1 VTDNS
6 TSSGADSNEEMT
18 VETTSVFRADFLNE
32 LDAPASSGTEG
43 SVSGVEGLPTG
54 SALLVVKRGPNAG
67 SRFLLDQA
75 TTSAGRHPDSD
86 IFLDDVTVRRRQPQR
101 HLRQPRTRR
110 LGGALQRRRGAD
122 RQVPVG
128 LPDRAQERRRQLE
141 RLVTAPDTPAFAGMS
156 IGAVLDLLRP
166 DFPDV
171 TISKIRFLEA
181 EGLVTPERTPSGYRR
196 FTAYDCARLRF
207 VLTAQRDHYLPLKVI
222 KAQLDEQPDG
232 ELPTVGSAYAAP
244 RLVPVSDAPADGMGA
259 DAASVARTPVRLS
272 REDLLARSG
281 VDEALLGSLV
291 KAGVIKPG
299 AAGFFDEYAV
309 VTAQCAKALA
319 EYGVEPRH
327 LRAFRSAADR
337 QSDLIAQIAGP
348 VDKAGREGARDRAD
362 DLAREVAALA
372 ITLHTSLI
380 KSAVRD
386 VLDR

>member
-1 VTDNS
+1 
-6 TSSGADSNEEMT
+6 
-18 VETTSVFRADFLNE
+18 
-32 LDAPASSGTEG
+32 
-43 SVSGVEGLPTG
+43 
-54 SALLVVKRGPNAG
+54 
-67 SRFLLDQA
+67 
-75 TTSAGRHPDSD
+75 
-86 IFLDDVTVRRRQPQR
+86 
-101 HLRQPRTRR
+101 
-110 LGGALQRRRGAD
+110 
-122 RQVPVG
+122 
-128 LPDRAQERRRQLE
+128 
-141 RLVTAPDTPAFAGMS
+141 MS

-207 VLTAQRDHYLPLKVI
+207 VLTAQRDQYLPLKVI
-222 KAQLDEQPDG
+222 KAQLDAQPDG
-232 ELPTVGSAYAAP
+232 ELPHSGSAYGVP
-244 RLVPVSDAPADGMGA
+244 RLVTVDASAD
-259 DAASVARTPVRLS
+259 DSVSVAQSQVRLR
-272 REDLLARSG
+272 REDLLTRSG
-281 VDEALLGSLV
+281 IDEALLNELV
-291 KAGVIKPG
+291 KGGIIKPG
-299 AAGFFDEYAV
+299 TAGFFDEHAV
-309 VTAQCAKALA
+309 IISQCAKALS

-348 VDKAGREGARDRAD
+348 VVKAGKAGARDRAD

>member
-1 VTDNS
+1 
-6 TSSGADSNEEMT
+6 
-18 VETTSVFRADFLNE
+18 
-32 LDAPASSGTEG
+32 
-43 SVSGVEGLPTG
+43 
-54 SALLVVKRGPNAG
+54 
-67 SRFLLDQA
+67 
-75 TTSAGRHPDSD
+75 
-86 IFLDDVTVRRRQPQR
+86 
-101 HLRQPRTRR
+101 
-110 LGGALQRRRGAD
+110 
-122 RQVPVG
+122 
-128 LPDRAQERRRQLE
+128 
-141 RLVTAPDTPAFAGMS
+141 MS

-207 VLTAQRDHYLPLKVI
+207 ILTAQRDQYLPLKVI
-222 KAQLDEQPDG
+222 KAQLDAQADG
-232 ELPTVGSAYAAP
+232 ELPRTGSAYGVP
-244 RLVPVSDAPADGMGA
+244 RLVSVDASPDGQDGVSGVAP
-259 DAASVARTPVRLS
+259 TQVRLR
-272 REDLLARSG
+272 REDLLRRSG
-281 VDEALLGSLV
+281 IDESLLTELV

-299 AAGFFDEYAV
+299 QAGFFDEHSV
-309 VTAQCAKALA
+309 VIAQCAKALA

-348 VDKAGREGARDRAD
+348 VVKAGKAGARDRAD

>member
-1 VTDNS
+1 
-6 TSSGADSNEEMT
+6 
-18 VETTSVFRADFLNE
+18 
-32 LDAPASSGTEG
+32 
-43 SVSGVEGLPTG
+43 
-54 SALLVVKRGPNAG
+54 
-67 SRFLLDQA
+67 
-75 TTSAGRHPDSD
+75 
-86 IFLDDVTVRRRQPQR
+86 
-101 HLRQPRTRR
+101 
-110 LGGALQRRRGAD
+110 
-122 RQVPVG
+122 
-128 LPDRAQERRRQLE
+128 
-141 RLVTAPDTPAFAGMS
+141 MS

-181 EGLVTPERTPSGYRR
+181 EGLVTPDRSASGYRR

-207 VLTAQRDHYLPLKVI
+207 ILTAQRDHYLPLKVI
-222 KAQLDEQPDG
+222 KAQLDALPDG
-232 ELPTVGSAYAAP
+232 ELPLVGSPYAGP
-244 RLVPVSDAPADGMGA
+244 RLVVSGDESAETD
-259 DAASVARTPVRLS
+259 DAARTQVRLS

-281 VDEALLGSLV
+281 VGEELVVALC
-291 KAGVIKPG
+291 KAGVITTGPG
-299 AAGFFDEYAV
+299 GLFDEHSV
-309 VTAQCAKALA
+309 VIAQCARALA

-348 VDKAGREGARDRAD
+348 VGKASKTGARDRAD